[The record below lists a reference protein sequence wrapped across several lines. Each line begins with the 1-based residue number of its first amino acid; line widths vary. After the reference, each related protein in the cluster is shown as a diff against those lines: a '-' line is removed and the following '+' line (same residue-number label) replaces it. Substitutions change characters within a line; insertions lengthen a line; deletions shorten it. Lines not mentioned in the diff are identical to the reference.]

1 MAKQGRGGQSLRRLI
16 GVLFLL
22 GCGWLLFNFVSVTR
36 AAFDAQDRAAS
47 GDAIVV
53 LGAAQYDGEP
63 SPVLAQRLDAALGL
77 FEDGAAPQV
86 VTTGASLPG
95 DQFTEG
101 FAAFRYLRNN
111 GVAEDA
117 IVVITDG
124 GDTYESLLATAN
136 QLPDDQRSVV
146 LVTDAYH
153 ALRTQQI
160 AEEVGLDPI
169 VVASSDDTSFRSLV
183 RETAGVSLG
192 RIISYRRVSGWIG
205 DSIRSVIS

>member
-1 MAKQGRGGQSLRRLI
+1 MASSGSRGRGILRLFSLA
-16 GVLFLL
+16 VLL
-22 GCGWLLFNFVSVTR
+22 GFGWLAFNFVSVFN
-36 AAFDAQDRAAS
+36 AAQDAQERSAT

-77 FEDGAAPQV
+77 FEEGAASQV
-86 VTTGASLPG
+86 VTTGSSLPG
-95 DQFTEG
+95 EQFTEG

-111 GVAEDA
+111 GVAEEA

-136 QLPDDQRSVV
+136 QLPEEQRSVV

-153 ALRTQQI
+153 ALRSQQI
-160 AEEVGLDPI
+160 GKEVGLDPI
-169 VVASSDDTSFRSLV
+169 VVASSDNTSFNRLL
-183 RETAGVSLG
+183 RETAGVSVG
-192 RIISYRRVSGWIG
+192 RIISYRRVSGWLG
-205 DSIRSVIS
+205 DTARSILS

>member
-1 MAKQGRGGQSLRRLI
+1 MAKQGRGGRFLARAF
-16 GVLFLL
+16 GALFLL
-22 GCGWLLFNFVSVTR
+22 GVIWVLFNFISVTN
-36 AAFDAQDRAAS
+36 AARNAQDQEAT

-63 SPVLAQRLDAALGL
+63 SPVLAQRLDAALSI
-77 FEDGAAPQV
+77 FDEGAAPQI
-86 VTTGASLPG
+86 VTTGSSLPG
-95 DQFTEG
+95 EQFTEG
-101 FAAFRYLRNN
+101 FAAYRYLRNN
-111 GVAEDA
+111 GVAEGS

-136 QLPDDQRSVV
+136 QLPEGQRSVV

-153 ALRTQQI
+153 ALRTAQI

-169 VVASSDDTSFRSLV
+169 VVASSDDTNLRSLL
-183 RETAGVSLG
+183 RETAGVSVG

-205 DSIRSVIS
+205 DSVRDVLS